1 MKKRTLPLIIGNWK
15 TSPETL
21 KEGISLIK
29 NLEKKLVSKKKAK
42 LGYYLAVPDLFLSTL
57 TSISKYGTLG
67 TQTISG
73 LTTGA
78 QTGLQT
84 VAMAKSSGASF
95 TLLGHS
101 EVRARGEGDVLI
113 SKKVLVTLKEKMMT
127 VLCIGEQE
135 RDSNGTYLSILEE
148 QLRKNVS
155 LVDRTLFENLVI
167 AYEPVW
173 AIGKDVS
180 ATPNECFEAVIA
192 LRRALASLVGIDH
205 AKKVAILYG
214 GTVTKE
220 NAVSFLQE
228 GGVDG
233 LLIGRSSTNAGTF
246 AEIIISCHYK

>member
-1 MKKRTLPLIIGNWK
+1 MKKRALPLIIGNWK
-15 TSPETL
+15 TYPETL
-21 KEGISLIK
+21 KEAISLVK
-29 NLEKKLVSKKKAK
+29 TLEKKLVAKKKAK
-42 LGYYLAVPDLFLSTL
+42 LGYYLAVPDLFVS
-57 TSISKYGTLG
+57 SINATAKYGSIG

-73 LTTGA
+73 LTQGA
-78 QTGLQT
+78 TTGLQT
-84 VAMAKSSGASF
+84 VSMAKSSGASF

-101 EVRARGEGDVLI
+101 EVRARGEADDVI
-113 SKKVLVTLKEKMMT
+113 AKKVLTTLKEKMVT

-135 RDSNGTYLSILEE
+135 RDTHGTYLSVLEE
-148 QLRKNVS
+148 QLRKNLS
-155 LVDRTLFENLVI
+155 LVDRSLFENLII

-233 LLIGRSSTNAGTF
+233 LLIGRSSTNATTF
-246 AEIIISCHYK
+246 SEIIISCNYK